1 MTLAAEPT
9 LHAVGW
15 GAIGRQVLDDLL
27 PQPGRSAMTWR
38 VALLVALV
46 AGVAMLYRI
55 PESAIGCYLIIFLA
69 RPNGAECVAQAIG
82 IIVLASIVVVA
93 MAPLIQFSAESA
105 LVRLVI
111 MASMAFLFVFLGAAS
126 QLGEQGSIVGLV
138 IVYILS
144 LVDRIPAGEIVTRGL
159 LYAWQMAC
167 VPMAMM
173 IVFNLVLGTSPHR
186 LLRAMVER
194 RLLAAAAALE
204 GRGEGLD
211 EELAEGNAEVSKRV
225 QLATLFHTAPRQ
237 TVAWLAG
244 AAMNSYRLLAAVA
257 ALPGDTAAATR
268 TRLAVRCRAAAAT
281 VRSGDR
287 PATVEPIA
295 GEAPI
300 ARMIEVLLNGLARG
314 DGGTDARPA
323 AAPFFARD
331 ALTNPDYQRYAL
343 KTAAAAMTCYLIYSL
358 VDWPGISTAMVTCF
372 VAALG
377 TTGETIHKLALR
389 IAGCLVGAAMGFLT
403 ILFVIPHLE
412 SVGGLMVLVFFAIL
426 PAAWV
431 STGSE
436 RISYAGVQIGLA
448 FLLTVL
454 NGFGPDLS
462 MESGRDRVIGI
473 LLGNLVVYLYFT
485 GLWSKSAA
493 DEARERLARV
503 FSALARLAARD
514 PASRSA
520 LLAEAEIVST
530 EAAEAREQL
539 ALLPFEPA
547 TRRPSP
553 DRIANAVQLVE
564 EARGLLP
571 EIMFGSEPADNA
583 AARLS
588 ALAGRLAKAP
598 GLVSATPRPTQADGA
613 FAARLD
619 RIEALSAGVA

>member
-1 MTLAAEPT
+1 
-9 LHAVGW
+9 
-15 GAIGRQVLDDLL
+15 
-27 PQPGRSAMTWR
+27 MTWR

-46 AGVAMLYRI
+46 AGVAMFYRI

-82 IIVLASIVVVA
+82 IIVLASIVVLA

-105 LVRLVI
+105 LLRLAI

-173 IVFNLVLGTSPHR
+173 IVFSLVLGTSPHR
-186 LLRAMVER
+186 LLRAAVER

-211 EELAEGNAEVSKRV
+211 EELAEGNAEIGKGV

-237 TVAWLAG
+237 TVTWLGG

-257 ALPGDTAAATR
+257 ALPKETALEVRA
-268 TRLAVRCRAAAAT
+268 RLAARCRATAAT
-281 VRSGDR
+281 VRSSGR
-287 PATVEPIA
+287 VHAAEPIA

-300 ARMIEVLLNGLARG
+300 ERMIDGLLDGFARA
-314 DGGTDARPA
+314 DGGTNARPA
-323 AAPFFARD
+323 VAPFFARD
-331 ALTNPDYQRYAL
+331 AFSNPDYQRYAL
-343 KTAAAAMTCYLIYSL
+343 KTAAAAMTCYLIYSII
-358 VDWPGISTAMVTCF
+358 DWPGISTAMVTCF

-377 TTGETIHKLALR
+377 TTAETIHKLALR
-389 IAGCLVGAAMGFLT
+389 IAGCLVGAAMGFLA

-412 SVGGLMVLVFFAIL
+412 SVGGLMVLVFLAIL

-431 STGSE
+431 SSGSE

-448 FLLTVL
+448 FLLTIL
-454 NGFGPDLS
+454 NGFGPDFS
-462 MESGRDRVIGI
+462 MTSGRDRMIGI

-493 DEARERLARV
+493 DEARERLVRV
-503 FSALARLAARD
+503 FATLGRLAAQD
-514 PASRSA
+514 PVARSEA
-520 LLAEAEIVST
+520 LAEAEIIST
-530 EAAEAREQL
+530 EAAQARQQL

-547 TRRPSP
+547 MRRPEP
-553 DRIANAVQLVE
+553 DQIASAVQLVD
-564 EARGLLP
+564 EARALLP
-571 EIMFGSEPADNA
+571 QIMFSPEPSGDV

-598 GLVSATPRPTQADGA
+598 ALVPETPRPVPADGA
-613 FAARLD
+613 LAARLD
-619 RIEALSAGVA
+619 RIEALAAGVA